1 MDTPPPPPPPPPPAP
16 PPPPP
21 AAAQKNNK
29 TLIIVLCV
37 IGAILLIIGGCV
49 TTCAFVVRKKAME
62 YSQDAQKNPTYAA
75 LSLAASVSPNIQ
87 IVSKDPNTGKM
98 TLRNKKTGEVV
109 TINTNDFTP
118 ENIGRAFEQ
127 LSKGVKPVVE
137 SSESTDE
144 PAEPAVARATKS
156 RMTPAAEPAEEAP
169 AAEPEQPAAPKISA
183 GKAAAMAA
191 TAKRFPAYVSP
202 YPSGQTTEAIMQSFG
217 PATIGSYEF
226 LTSDGTDA
234 VSSYYEKRFTAAGLT
249 IGANN
254 SGSND
259 NGATATLVA
268 TTADNLGTVTLNAET
283 QSGGKVKVTIG
294 FTSAKP

>member
-37 IGAILLIIGGCV
+37 VGAILLIIGGCV

-87 IVSKDPNTGKM
+87 VVSKDPNTGKM

-118 ENIGRAFEQ
+118 ENIGKAFEQ
-127 LSKGVKPVVE
+127 VSKGMKPVVE
-137 SSESTDE
+137 SSESKEE
-144 PAEPAVARATKS
+144 PAEPVVAPAVKS
-156 RMTPAAEPAEEAP
+156 PMAP
-169 AAEPEQPAAPKISA
+169 AAEPEEPAAPRISA

-202 YPSGQTTEAIMQSFG
+202 YPGGQITEATMQNFG
-217 PATIGSYEF
+217 AATIGSYEF
-226 LTSDGTDA
+226 LTSDAPDA

-259 NGATATLVA
+259 NGATATLFA
-268 TTADNLGTVTLNAET
+268 TTTDSRGSVTLNAET
-283 QSGGKVKVTIG
+283 QSDGKVKVTIG